1 MANWFLRREDK
12 WTKSMFAK
20 IVENELPLMSTKTK
34 LSVLSANPY
43 PRKKRIER
51 GRRIFEERLLAK

>member
-20 IVENELPLMSTKTK
+20 IVENELPLMSTKTR

-43 PRKKRIER
+43 PRKK
-51 GRRIFEERLLAK
+51 G

>member
-1 MANWFLRREDK
+1 VSFLNSKGEKNEGKSKDK

-20 IVENELPLMSTKTK
+20 IVENELPLMSTKTR

-43 PRKKRIER
+43 PRKK
-51 GRRIFEERLLAK
+51 G